1 MPKHAPVTD
10 AVSAIAFTSTTH
22 PPPRLRL
29 SPHDTVVDA
38 CCECAGSARAGLPV
52 SQGGEGMGE
61 GGRGVGGG
69 LCFGDEEGEKK
80 KSHNNVR
87 TSNNSAACLFSS
99 LLLPRGG

>member
-52 SQGGEGMGE
+52 SQGGEGMA
-61 GGRGVGGG
+61 GGG
-69 LCFGDEEGEKK
+69 EWVGVFALEMKRGRKK
-80 KSHNNVR
+80 KV
-87 TSNNSAACLFSS
+87 TIM
-99 LLLPRGG
+99 